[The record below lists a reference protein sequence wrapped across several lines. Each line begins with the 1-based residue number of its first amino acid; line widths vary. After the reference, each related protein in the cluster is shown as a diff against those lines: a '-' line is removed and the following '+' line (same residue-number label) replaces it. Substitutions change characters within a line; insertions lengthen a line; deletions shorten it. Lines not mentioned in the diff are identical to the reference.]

1 MQFVCKGGWRV
12 KDVHSAIPEIIKQ
25 KPHIVILQCG
35 SNDLS
40 SETAYVVAVNLID
53 AAKKI
58 RTLTEAE
65 VMVCQI
71 LQRHQG
77 RYISTVEGVNKFN
90 EKVNVVNEFLK
101 VNCGPISLKYW
112 KHRGMSTEADLE
124 GGLGGLQPPP
134 KISTMCIFLYIY
146 TLGAISG
153 DKFFILYSFFKI
165 LPYLFIYFILLYLF
179 KISFLPTHSDPP

>member
-112 KHRGMSTEADLE
+112 KHRGMSNPNVANFGDILCQD
-124 GGLGGLQPPP
+124 GVHLSHRGQYKYYKSLR
-134 KISTMCIFLYIY
+134 
-146 TLGAISG
+146 GAV
-153 DKFFILYSFFKI
+153 
-165 LPYLFIYFILLYLF
+165 LFGSKEL
-179 KISFLPTHSDPP
+179 